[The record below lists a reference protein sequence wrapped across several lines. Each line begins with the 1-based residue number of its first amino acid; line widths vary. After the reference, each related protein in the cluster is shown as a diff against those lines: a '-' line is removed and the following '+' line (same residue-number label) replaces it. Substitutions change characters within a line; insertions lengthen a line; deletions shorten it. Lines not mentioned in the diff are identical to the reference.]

1 MPSHFVALLF
11 LVSLAQPPGREH
23 SRYHQTIER
32 VLKLLPKSPAQVV
45 IVDPNKAGAD
55 IRGTLLRMEA
65 FITEGGRVVYLTS
78 HSEALHGALKGWS
91 LHEYIVASIIWHEM
105 AHIEGADEMDA
116 QRREEALWIRYVMD
130 ERVDAGDG
138 MRYLD
143 GLKSRRSKDKRVQ
156 QGDAVLTLSG
166 PLTEAAIA
174 VIEPS
179 ASDPKAEKICRGDA
193 VVIASRREPF

>member
-11 LVSLAQPPGREH
+11 LASLAQAPGRED

-32 VLKLLPKSPAQVV
+32 VLKLLPKPPAQVV
-45 IVDPNKAGAD
+45 IVDPDQAGAD

-65 FITEGGRVVYLTS
+65 FITKGGRVVYLTS
-78 HSEALHGALKGWS
+78 HSEALQGAVKGWS
-91 LHEYIVASIIWHEM
+91 LHEYILASIIWHEM
-105 AHIEGADEMDA
+105 AHIEGADEMEA
-116 QRREEALWIRYVMD
+116 QRREEALWIRYLMD

-138 MRYLD
+138 MRYLA

-156 QGDAVLTLSG
+156 QGDVVLKLKG
-166 PLTEAAIA
+166 PFMTAAIA

-179 ASDPKAEKICRGDA
+179 APVPKR
-193 VVIASRREPF
+193 